1 VTAARCRV
9 FLDANVLFSAAW
21 REDAGLLRLWRRAGA
36 RLITSP
42 YAADEASRNLESAAQ
57 RERLFR
63 LTASMEL
70 VPGDASG
77 DLPDLP
83 SGVSLPEK
91 DRPIL
96 VAAIRA
102 RATHLLTGDARHFG
116 RLYRRIVGGVLIL
129 RPSEF
134 LALPEAHLPRVREG
148 RLR

>member
-1 VTAARCRV
+1 MTAARCRV

-21 REDAGLLRLWRRAGA
+21 REDAGLLRLWRRADA
-36 RLITSP
+36 RLITSS
-42 YAADEASRNLESAAQ
+42 YAVDEAYRNLETAAQ

-70 VPGDASG
+70 VPGAASG

-83 SGVSLPEK
+83 RGVSLPEK

-96 VAAIRA
+96 VAAVRA

-116 RLYRRIVGGVLIL
+116 RLYGRTVGGVLIL

-134 LALPEAHLPRVREG
+134 LALPEAHPPPKRAG
-148 RLR
+148 KP

>member
-1 VTAARCRV
+1 MTAARCRV

-21 REDAGLLRLWRRAGA
+21 REEAGLLRLWRRAGA

-42 YAADEASRNLESAAQ
+42 YAVDEAFRNLETTAQ

-70 VPGDASG
+70 VPGAASG

-83 SGVSLPEK
+83 RGVSLPEK

-134 LALPEAHLPRVREG
+134 LALPEAHPPSKRAG
-148 RLR
+148 KP

>member
-1 VTAARCRV
+1 MTAARCRV

-21 REDAGLLRLWRRAGA
+21 REDAGLLRLWRRADA
-36 RLITSP
+36 RLITSH
-42 YAADEASRNLESAAQ
+42 YAADEALRNLETAAQ
-57 RERLFR
+57 RERLFQ

-83 SGVSLPEK
+83 GGVSLPEK

-96 VAAIRA
+96 VAAVRA

-134 LALPEAHLPRVREG
+134 LALPEAHPPPKRAG
-148 RLR
+148 KS

>member
-1 VTAARCRV
+1 MTAARCRV

-21 REDAGLLRLWRRAGA
+21 REDAGLLRLWRRADA

-42 YAADEASRNLESAAQ
+42 YAVDEAFRNLETTAQ

-70 VPGDASG
+70 VPGAASG

-83 SGVSLPEK
+83 RGVSLPEK

-96 VAAIRA
+96 VAAVRA

-116 RLYRRIVGGVLIL
+116 RLYGRIVGGVLIL

-134 LALPEAHLPRVREG
+134 LALPEAHPPPKRAG
-148 RLR
+148 KP

>member
-1 VTAARCRV
+1 MTLARWRV

-21 REDAGLLRLWRRAGA
+21 REDAGLLRLWSRAGA

-42 YAADEASRNLESAAQ
+42 YAADEALRNLETTAQ

-63 LTASMEL
+63 LTALMEL
-70 VPGDASG
+70 VPGAASG

-83 SGVSLPEK
+83 RGVALAEK

-96 VAAIRA
+96 VAAVRG

-116 RLYRRIVGGVLIL
+116 RLYGQSVGGVLIL

-134 LALPEAHLPRVREG
+134 LALPAARPPRKPAG
-148 RLR
+148 KP

>member
-1 VTAARCRV
+1 MTVARCRV

-21 REDAGLLRLWRRAGA
+21 REDAGLLRLWRRADA
-36 RLITSP
+36 RLITSS
-42 YAADEASRNLESAAQ
+42 YAVDEASRNLETAAQ

-70 VPGDASG
+70 VHGDASG

-83 SGVSLPEK
+83 KGVSLPEK
-91 DRPIL
+91 DCPIL
-96 VAAIRA
+96 VAAVRA

-116 RLYRRIVGGVLIL
+116 RLYNRTVGGVLIL

-134 LALPEAHLPRVREG
+134 LAHHEAHPPPKRAG
-148 RLR
+148 KP